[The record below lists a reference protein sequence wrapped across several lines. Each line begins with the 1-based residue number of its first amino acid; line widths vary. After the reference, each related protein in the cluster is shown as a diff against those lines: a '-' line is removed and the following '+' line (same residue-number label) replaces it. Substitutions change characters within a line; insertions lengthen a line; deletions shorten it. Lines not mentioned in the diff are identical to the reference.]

1 MQASK
6 IMDISNVKALNS
18 LLFKVDINNIKSKL
32 LRMFMILNEKG
43 LQLSDR
49 RKGKILK
56 AIAAHALLEKRYQ
69 ATESDLIVLKYTVP
83 KNIEDFEKIGTILM
97 EELKTKDR
105 VMRELE
111 EITNNIKTSR
121 RSLQQMQSFD
131 PRLLEIYKNLKAAKS
146 KVQNLVQDVEDEEI
160 RKKAEELNDMIE
172 SLSQEIMI
180 KLNM

>member
-1 MQASK
+1 
-6 IMDISNVKALNS
+6 
-18 LLFKVDINNIKSKL
+18 
-32 LRMFMILNEKG
+32 MILNEKG

-83 KNIEDFEKIGTILM
+83 KSIEDFEKIGTILM

-111 EITNNIKTSR
+111 EITSNIKNSR
-121 RSLQQMQSFD
+121 RSIQQMQSFD